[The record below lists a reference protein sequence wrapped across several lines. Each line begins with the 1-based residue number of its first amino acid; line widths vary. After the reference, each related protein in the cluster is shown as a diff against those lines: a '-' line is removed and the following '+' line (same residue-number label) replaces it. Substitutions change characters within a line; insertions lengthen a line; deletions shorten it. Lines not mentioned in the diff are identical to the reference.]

1 MAEATVAPA
10 VTAATVMPAAQ
21 ISLGISFSRRFM
33 SEHSRVLVDQLFH
46 VLLEANDDL
55 LPDIDVEV
63 DLDRLVPRAHLNAAG
78 AGEGHR
84 CGPEEFR
91 PPHRTLRRIGA
102 QSRQY
107 QECHRTFSLSWG

>member
-10 VTAATVMPAAQ
+10 VTAATGMPAAP

-63 DLDRLVPRAHLNAAG
+63 DLDRLVRRAHLNAAG
-78 AGEGHR
+78 AGESHR
-84 CGPEEFR
+84 CGQEEFR
-91 PPHRTLRRIGA
+91 PPHRTPRRIGG
-102 QSRQY
+102 QSRPY
-107 QECHRTFSLSWG
+107 GASHRIVSLSWG